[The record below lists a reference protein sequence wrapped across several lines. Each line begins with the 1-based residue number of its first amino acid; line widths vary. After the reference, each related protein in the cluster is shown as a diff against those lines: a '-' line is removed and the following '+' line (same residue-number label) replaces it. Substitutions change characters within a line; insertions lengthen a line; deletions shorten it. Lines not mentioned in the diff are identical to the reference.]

1 MELICAL
8 DITEM
13 FEVLWFMSHLVFTI
27 ALLVICAHYI
37 RNYIR
42 IVYLPLL
49 LTLPKQV
56 SQLSSKIFHDQTV
69 SKTFCL
75 IYRVDH
81 RVVRQVDLYYPLVK
95 SFKAI
100 LIHSTVF
107 LLMGIQTPAESL
119 HVQTVTHSLQTY
131 FLSAPEEIPLT

>member
-1 MELICAL
+1 MFRMELICAL

-56 SQLSSKIFHDQTV
+56 S
-69 SKTFCL
+69 
-75 IYRVDH
+75 
-81 RVVRQVDLYYPLVK
+81 
-95 SFKAI
+95 
-100 LIHSTVF
+100 
-107 LLMGIQTPAESL
+107 
-119 HVQTVTHSLQTY
+119 
-131 FLSAPEEIPLT
+131 

>member
-56 SQLSSKIFHDQTV
+56 S
-69 SKTFCL
+69 
-75 IYRVDH
+75 
-81 RVVRQVDLYYPLVK
+81 
-95 SFKAI
+95 
-100 LIHSTVF
+100 
-107 LLMGIQTPAESL
+107 
-119 HVQTVTHSLQTY
+119 
-131 FLSAPEEIPLT
+131 